1 MLPQK
6 GFETLAI
13 CRGWLTEH
21 ELRLRGAREK
31 LYKAVE
37 DIQNASEQGD
47 D

>member
-1 MLPQK
+1 MLPPK

-37 DIQNASEQGD
+37 DIRKAGEQGAD
-47 D
+47 